1 MIGTK
6 RGNGMSAYREWAHE
20 PDVRINGREYIPK
33 DIFIQCFVDRIQQ
46 ERRDCTEEEQIGL
59 DIALTILQNLK

>member
-1 MIGTK
+1 
-6 RGNGMSAYREWAHE
+6 MSAYRKWAHE

-46 ERRDCTEEEQIGL
+46 ERKDCTEEECNGL